1 MLYGAEK
8 PRLPFGDIMSI
19 FDAFK
24 PKWQHSNPAKRI
36 EAIADLDELNSQDI
50 VERVA
55 LSDDNVEVRMAAI
68 KKLAIIKTLQE
79 ISKND
84 SDSGVRRLAETK
96 AFEEIVKKLKAFNE
110 ASLDDE
116 VREYIN
122 AVKDTRYAEDVL
134 KATDNL
140 TLKHELVNL
149 CNKQSLLAQIATRDV
164 SEEIALAAADRVVS
178 ESLQADLIKN
188 SKHSSV
194 RKKIS
199 DKVRAKR
206 EAEDNGKKAA
216 ELLQSK
222 REALIK
228 QAHFLAAQKDAI
240 ATKPQFEDLMKEAQA
255 LGMGESADKL
265 NEIYASFNK
274 FYDEANAEKIAAENA
289 AAEKQAKIQHLTETL
304 AELESMLEANT
315 TEENAERVNAIIE
328 EWTANKSIMDA
339 ASTKRFNNAYFKTQE
354 AKKIEIPTPES
365 ENANEEEL
373 TIRKSLL
380 ERLQALSDTE
390 IDENT
395 GKHLHAIVREWEKMP
410 LLEGDDPVL
419 QSYNALRTKLNELIS
434 AFNEKTQQIVEENSK
449 KLRVLIER
457 IQNIDENQEFREIHK
472 ILRDTYQEWK
482 EIVGEQKFKYHDLWQ
497 EYKIATSRF
506 QEMQQWENWH
516 NEKDR
521 DTIIEEMDAL
531 TKETPSQDVLTKFRE
546 LCGKWRE
553 IGPISAAKF
562 QDYKDRFQA
571 LVDKVKENCAP
582 FIEEQNAERQKNLT
596 EKEGLCQKVE
606 DLVANAEIFWK
617 DKFKAVQEIQEN
629 WKNIGMVPK
638 EAFATLNKRFKDA
651 VNAFYAQ
658 HKENVK
664 HEDESREANYE
675 KKVALCIEAEA
686 IKDSTDWNAT
696 STKLKQLQ
704 EAWKS
709 TGPVPKSKSDEIW
722 TRFRTACD
730 SFFEKKRNHFEEM
743 DAAKQKNLEQKQAI
757 CEKLEAF
764 DLDNITPEII
774 DAYKAIDEEWKNVG
788 MVPKEAVEG
797 INDRYNAIV
806 NKIVA
811 KMAESDPELQAKIA
825 EIKKK
830 KQDSIEKVRQFAES
844 AGSNQLAD
852 AVREIQKEWGTLGSC
867 GNDDA
872 ELQKAFRDACDD
884 FFTRRRDQLDI
895 QEQARQN
902 NLQKK
907 ILLCEQAEDLL
918 TDLNDQTVVA
928 SMNKVKHFRRLWK
941 EVGAVPREHSEKIWK
956 RFNTACDQ
964 VFAFGRKDEPKNVEA
979 APAPAAAPAAAT
991 EA

>member
-1 MLYGAEK
+1 MLYGAVK
-8 PRLPFGDIMSI
+8 APPTFGEIMSF

-24 PKWQHSNPAKRI
+24 PKWQNSNPAKRI
-36 EAIADLDELNSQDI
+36 EAISELDELSSQDI

-68 KKLAIIKTLQE
+68 KKLAIIKTLLD
-79 ISKND
+79 ISTKD
-84 SDSGVRRLAETK
+84 SDSGVRRLAETR
-96 AFEEIVKKLKAFNE
+96 AFEEIVKKLKNFSDSN
-110 ASLDDE
+110 LTDE
-116 VREYIN
+116 IRGYIDTI
-122 AVKDTRYAEDVL
+122 KDTRYTEDVL
-134 KATDNL
+134 KATNNI
-140 TLKHELVNL
+140 TLKKELVKQ
-149 CNKQSLLAQIATRDV
+149 CSKQSLLAQIATRDT
-164 SEEIALAAADRVVS
+164 SEEIALDAADRVTS
-178 ESLQADLIKN
+178 ESLQTDLIKN
-188 SKHSSV
+188 SKHSAV

-199 DKVRAKR
+199 DKVRIKK

-240 ATKPQFEDLMKEAQA
+240 ATKPQFDDLMNEAQA
-255 LGMGESADKL
+255 LGMGDSTAEL
-265 NEIYASFNK
+265 NEIYSSFNK
-274 FYDEANAEKIAAENA
+274 FYDEATAEKKAAENA
-289 AAEKQAKIQHLTETL
+289 EAEKQAKIQHLTETL
-304 AELESMLEANT
+304 AELESMLEAGT
-315 TEENAERVNAIIE
+315 TEENAERVNAIVE

-339 ASTKRFNNAYFKTQE
+339 ASTKRFNNAYFKTEE
-354 AKKIEIPTPES
+354 AKKIVIPTAET
-365 ENANEEEL
+365 ENASEEEIA
-373 TIRKSLL
+373 IRKSLL
-380 ERLQALSDTE
+380 ERLKALSETE

-395 GKHLHAIVREWEKMP
+395 GKHLHAIVREWEKLP
-410 LLEGDDPVL
+410 LLEGDDPIL
-419 QSYNALRTKLNELIS
+419 QSYNALRTKLNELIN
-434 AFNEKTQQIVEENSK
+434 AFNEKSQKVIEENSK
-449 KLRVLIER
+449 KLRGLIER

-482 EIVGEQKFKYHDLWQ
+482 EIVGENKFKYHDLWQ

-531 TKETPSQDVLTKFRE
+531 SKEAPSQAVLTKLRE

-571 LVDKVKENCAP
+571 LVDKIKENCAP
-582 FIEEQNAERQKNLT
+582 FIEEQNAERLKNLA
-596 EKEGLCQKVE
+596 EKEGLCKKVE
-606 DLVANAEIFWK
+606 DLVASTEIFWK
-617 DKFKAVQEIQEN
+617 DKFKTMQEIQEN

-638 EAFATLNKRFKDA
+638 ENFADLNKRFKEA

-664 HEDESREANYE
+664 REDDSREANYE

-704 EAWKS
+704 DAWKS

-730 SFFEKKRNHFEEM
+730 SFFEKKRSHFEEM
-743 DAAKQKNLEQKQAI
+743 DAAKQKNLEQKQAL

-764 DLDNITPEII
+764 DIENITPEII
-774 DAYKAIDEEWKNVG
+774 EAYKAAETEWKAIG
-788 MVPKEAVEG
+788 MVPKDAVES

-811 KMAESDPELQAKIA
+811 KMAENDPELQAKIA
-825 EIKKK
+825 DIKKK
-830 KQDSIEKVRQFAES
+830 KLDTIEKVRQFAES

-852 AVREIQKEWGTLGSC
+852 AVRDLQKEWGTLGSC

-918 TDLNDQTVVA
+918 TDLNEQTVVA

-964 VFAFGRKDEPKNVEA
+964 VFAFGRKDEKKEEA
-979 APAPAAAPAAAT
+979 APVAAT

>member
-1 MLYGAEK
+1 
-8 PRLPFGDIMSI
+8 MSF

-24 PKWQHSNPAKRI
+24 PKWQNSNPAKRI
-36 EAIADLDELNSQDI
+36 EAIAELDELSSQDI

-68 KKLAIIKTLQE
+68 KKLAIIKTLQD
-79 ISKND
+79 ISTKD
-84 SDSGVRRLAETK
+84 SDAGVRRLAETR
-96 AFEEIVKKLKAFNE
+96 AFEEIVKKLKNFSESNL
-110 ASLDDE
+110 SDE
-116 VREYIN
+116 IRGYI
-122 AVKDTRYAEDVL
+122 ATIKDTRYTEDVL
-134 KATDNL
+134 KATNNI
-140 TLKHELVNL
+140 TLKKELVKQ
-149 CNKQSLLAQIATRDV
+149 CSKQSLLAQIATRDT
-164 SEEIALAAADRVVS
+164 SEEIALDAAERVTS

-188 SKHSSV
+188 SKHSTV

-199 DKVRAKR
+199 DKVRVKK

-240 ATKPQFEDLMKEAQA
+240 ATKPQFDDLMKEASA
-255 LGMGESADKL
+255 LGMGDSAAEL
-265 NEIYASFNK
+265 EGIYSSFNK
-274 FYDEANAEKIAAENA
+274 FYDEANAEKRAAENA
-289 AAEKQAKIQHLTETL
+289 EAEKQAKIQHLTETL
-304 AELESMLEANT
+304 AELESMLEAGS
-315 TEENAERVNAIIE
+315 TEANAERVNAIIE
-328 EWTANKSIMDA
+328 EWNANKSIMDS
-339 ASTKRFNNAYFKTQE
+339 ASTKRFNNAYFKTEE
-354 AKKIEIPTPES
+354 AKKIVIPTAET
-365 ENANEEEL
+365 ENASEEEIA
-373 TIRKSLL
+373 IRKSLL
-380 ERLQALSDTE
+380 ERLQALSETE

-395 GKHLHAIVREWEKMP
+395 GKHLHAIVREWEKLS
-410 LLEGDDPVL
+410 LLEGDDPIL
-419 QSYNALRTKLNELIS
+419 QAYNALRTKLNELITS
-434 AFNEKTQQIVEENSK
+434 YNEKAQQVIEENSK
-449 KLRVLIER
+449 KLRGLIER

-472 ILRDTYQEWK
+472 TLRDTYQEWK

-521 DTIIEEMDAL
+521 DSIIEEMDAL
-531 TKETPSQDVLTKFRE
+531 SKEAPSQAVLSKLRE

-562 QDYKDRFQA
+562 QDYRDRFQA
-571 LVDKVKENCAP
+571 LVDKIKENCAP
-582 FIEEQNAERQKNLT
+582 FIEEQNAERLKNLA
-596 EKEGLCQKVE
+596 EKEGLCKKVE
-606 DLVANAEIFWK
+606 DLVASTEIFWK

-638 EAFATLNKRFKDA
+638 ENFADLNKRFKEA

-664 HEDESREANYE
+664 REDDSREANYE

-704 EAWKS
+704 DAWKS

-730 SFFEKKRNHFEEM
+730 SFFEKKRSHFEEM
-743 DAAKQKNLEQKQAI
+743 DAAKQKNLEQKQAL
-757 CEKLEAF
+757 CEKLEA
-764 DLDNITPEII
+764 LDIENITPEII
-774 DAYKAIDEEWKNVG
+774 EAYKAIETEWKTIG
-788 MVPKEAVEG
+788 MVPKDAVES
-797 INDRYNAIV
+797 INDRYSAIV

-825 EIKKK
+825 DIKKK
-830 KQDSIEKVRQFAES
+830 KQDTIEKVRQFAES

-852 AVREIQKEWGTLGSC
+852 AVRDLQKEWVTLGSC
-867 GNDDA
+867 GDDDA
-872 ELQKAFRDACDD
+872 ELQNAFRDACDD

-918 TDLNDQTVVA
+918 TDLNEQTVVA

-964 VFAFGRKDEPKNVEA
+964 VFAFGRKDEKKEE
-979 APAPAAAPAAAT
+979 APAAAAVS

>member
-1 MLYGAEK
+1 
-8 PRLPFGDIMSI
+8 MSF

-24 PKWQHSNPAKRI
+24 PKWQNSNPAKRI
-36 EAIADLDELNSQDI
+36 EAVAELDELSSQDI

-68 KKLAIIKTLQE
+68 KKLAIIKTLQD
-79 ISKND
+79 ISTKD
-84 SDSGVRRLAETK
+84 SDAGVRRLAETR
-96 AFEEIVKKLKAFNE
+96 AFEEIVKKLKNFSESN
-110 ASLDDE
+110 LNDE
-116 VREYIN
+116 IRGFI
-122 AVKDTRYAEDVL
+122 ATIKDTRYTEDVL
-134 KATDNL
+134 KATNNI
-140 TLKHELVNL
+140 TLKKELVKQ
-149 CNKQSLLAQIATRDV
+149 CSKQSLLAQIATRDT
-164 SEEIALAAADRVVS
+164 SEEIALDAADRVTS
-178 ESLQADLIKN
+178 ESLQTDLIKN

-199 DKVRAKR
+199 DKVRIKK

-228 QAHFLAAQKDAI
+228 QAHYLAAQKDAI
-240 ATKPQFEDLMKEAQA
+240 ATKPQFDDLMKEASA
-255 LGMGESADKL
+255 LGMGDCAAELD
-265 NEIYASFNK
+265 EIYSSFNK
-274 FYDEANAEKIAAENA
+274 FYDEANAEKKAAENA
-289 AAEKQAKIQHLTETL
+289 EAEKQAKIQHLTETL
-304 AELESMLEANT
+304 AELESMLEAGS

-328 EWTANKSIMDA
+328 EWTANKSIMDS
-339 ASTKRFNNAYFKTQE
+339 ASTKRFNNAYFKTEE
-354 AKKIEIPTPES
+354 AKKIVIPTAET
-365 ENANEEEL
+365 ENASEEEIA
-373 TIRKSLL
+373 IRKSLL
-380 ERLQALSDTE
+380 ERLQALSETE

-395 GKHLHAIVREWEKMP
+395 GKHLHAIVREWEKLP
-410 LLEGDDPVL
+410 LLEGDDPIL

-434 AFNEKTQQIVEENSK
+434 AFNEKSQKVIEENSK
-449 KLRVLIER
+449 KLRGLIER

-482 EIVGEQKFKYHDLWQ
+482 EIVGENKFKYHDLWQ

-531 TKETPSQDVLTKFRE
+531 SKEAPSQAVLSKLRE

-562 QDYKDRFQA
+562 QDYRDRFQA
-571 LVDKVKENCAP
+571 LVDKIKENCAP
-582 FIEEQNAERQKNLT
+582 FIEEQNAERLKNLA
-596 EKEGLCQKVE
+596 EKEGLCKKVE
-606 DLVANAEIFWK
+606 DLVASTEIFWK

-638 EAFATLNKRFKDA
+638 ENFADLNKRFKDA

-664 HEDESREANYE
+664 REDDSREANYE

-704 EAWKS
+704 DAWKS

-730 SFFEKKRNHFEEM
+730 SFFEKKRSHFEEM
-743 DAAKQKNLEQKQAI
+743 DAAKQKNLEQKQAL

-764 DLDNITPEII
+764 DIENITPEII
-774 DAYKAIDEEWKNVG
+774 EAYKAIEAEWKTIG
-788 MVPKEAVEG
+788 MVPKDAVEN

-825 EIKKK
+825 DIKKK
-830 KQDSIEKVRQFAES
+830 KQDTIEKVRQFAES

-852 AVREIQKEWGTLGSC
+852 AVRDLQKEWVTLGSC
-867 GNDDA
+867 GDDDA
-872 ELQKAFRDACDD
+872 ELQNAFRDACDD

-964 VFAFGRKDEPKNVEA
+964 VFAFGRKDEKKEEV
-979 APAPAAAPAAAT
+979 PAAAAVS

>member
-1 MLYGAEK
+1 
-8 PRLPFGDIMSI
+8 MSF

-24 PKWQHSNPAKRI
+24 PKWQNSNPAKRI
-36 EAIADLDELNSQDI
+36 EAVAELDELSSQDI

-68 KKLAIIKTLQE
+68 KKLAIIKTLQD
-79 ISKND
+79 ISTKD
-84 SDSGVRRLAETK
+84 SDAGVRRLAETR
-96 AFEEIVKKLKAFNE
+96 AFEEIVKKLKNFSESNL
-110 ASLDDE
+110 SDE
-116 VREYIN
+116 IRGFI
-122 AVKDTRYAEDVL
+122 ATIKDTRYTEDVL
-134 KATDNL
+134 KATNNI
-140 TLKHELVNL
+140 TLKKELVKQ
-149 CNKQSLLAQIATRDV
+149 CSKQSLLAQIATRDT
-164 SEEIALAAADRVVS
+164 SEEIALDAADRVTS

-188 SKHSSV
+188 SKHSTV

-199 DKVRAKR
+199 DKVRVKK

-228 QAHFLAAQKDAI
+228 QAHYLAAQKDAI
-240 ATKPQFEDLMKEAQA
+240 ATKPQFDDLMKEASA
-255 LGMGESADKL
+255 LGMGDCAAELD
-265 NEIYASFNK
+265 EIYSSFNK
-274 FYDEANAEKIAAENA
+274 FYDEANAEKKAAENA
-289 AAEKQAKIQHLTETL
+289 EAEKQAKIQHLTETL
-304 AELESMLEANT
+304 AELESMLEAGT

-328 EWTANKSIMDA
+328 EWNANKSIMDA
-339 ASTKRFNNAYFKTQE
+339 ASTKRFNNAYFKTEE
-354 AKKIEIPTPES
+354 AKKIVIPSAET
-365 ENANEEEL
+365 ENASEEEIA
-373 TIRKSLL
+373 IRKSLL
-380 ERLQALSDTE
+380 ERLQALSETE

-395 GKHLHAIVREWEKMP
+395 GKHLHAIVREWEKLP
-410 LLEGDDPVL
+410 LLEGDDPIL

-434 AFNEKTQQIVEENSK
+434 AFNEKSQKVIEENSK
-449 KLRVLIER
+449 KLRGLIER

-482 EIVGEQKFKYHDLWQ
+482 EIVGENKFKYHDLWQ

-531 TKETPSQDVLTKFRE
+531 SKEAPSQAVLSKLRE

-562 QDYKDRFQA
+562 QDYRDRFQA
-571 LVDKVKENCAP
+571 LVDKIKENCAP
-582 FIEEQNAERQKNLT
+582 FIEEQNAERLKNLA
-596 EKEGLCQKVE
+596 EKEGLCKKVE
-606 DLVANAEIFWK
+606 DLVASTEIFWK

-638 EAFATLNKRFKDA
+638 ENFADLNKRFKDA

-664 HEDESREANYE
+664 REDDSREANYE

-704 EAWKS
+704 DAWKS

-730 SFFEKKRNHFEEM
+730 SFFEKKRSHFEEM
-743 DAAKQKNLEQKQAI
+743 DAAKQKNLEQKQAL

-764 DLDNITPEII
+764 DIENITPEII
-774 DAYKAIDEEWKNVG
+774 EAYKAIEAEWKTIG
-788 MVPKEAVEG
+788 MVPKDAVEN

-825 EIKKK
+825 DIKKK
-830 KQDSIEKVRQFAES
+830 KQDTIEKVRQFAES

-852 AVREIQKEWGTLGSC
+852 AVRDLQKEWVTLGSC
-867 GNDDA
+867 GDDDA
-872 ELQKAFRDACDD
+872 ELQNAFRDACDD

-964 VFAFGRKDEPKNVEA
+964 VFAFGRKDEKKEEV
-979 APAPAAAPAAAT
+979 PAAAAVS

>member
-1 MLYGAEK
+1 
-8 PRLPFGDIMSI
+8 MSF

-24 PKWQHSNPAKRI
+24 PKWQNSNPAKRI
-36 EAIADLDELNSQDI
+36 EAVAELDELSSQDI

-68 KKLAIIKTLQE
+68 KKLAIIKTLQD
-79 ISKND
+79 ISTKD
-84 SDSGVRRLAETK
+84 SDAGVRRLAETR
-96 AFEEIVKKLKAFNE
+96 AFEEIVKKLKNFSESNL
-110 ASLDDE
+110 SDE
-116 VREYIN
+116 IRGFI
-122 AVKDTRYAEDVL
+122 ATIKDTRYTEDVL
-134 KATDNL
+134 KATNNI
-140 TLKHELVNL
+140 TLKKELVKQ
-149 CNKQSLLAQIATRDV
+149 CSKQSLLAQIATRDT
-164 SEEIALAAADRVVS
+164 SEEIALDAADRVTS
-178 ESLQADLIKN
+178 ESLQTDLIKN

-199 DKVRAKR
+199 DKVRIKK

-228 QAHFLAAQKDAI
+228 QAHYLAAQKDAI
-240 ATKPQFEDLMKEAQA
+240 ATKPQFDDLMKEASA
-255 LGMGESADKL
+255 LGMGDCAAELD
-265 NEIYASFNK
+265 EIYSSFNK
-274 FYDEANAEKIAAENA
+274 FYDEANAEKKAAENA
-289 AAEKQAKIQHLTETL
+289 EAEKQAKIQHLTETL
-304 AELESMLEANT
+304 AELESMLEAGT
-315 TEENAERVNAIIE
+315 TEENAERVNAIVE
-328 EWTANKSIMDA
+328 EWNANKSIMDS
-339 ASTKRFNNAYFKTQE
+339 ASTKRFNNAYFKTEE
-354 AKKIEIPTPES
+354 AKKIVIPSAET
-365 ENANEEEL
+365 ENASEEEIA
-373 TIRKSLL
+373 IRKNLL
-380 ERLQALSDTE
+380 ERLQALSETE

-395 GKHLHAIVREWEKMP
+395 GKHLHAIVREWEKLP
-410 LLEGDDPVL
+410 LLEGDDPIL

-434 AFNEKTQQIVEENSK
+434 AFNEKSQKVIEENSK
-449 KLRVLIER
+449 KLRGLIER

-482 EIVGEQKFKYHDLWQ
+482 EIVGENKFKYHDLWQ

-531 TKETPSQDVLTKFRE
+531 SKEAPSQAVLSKLRE

-562 QDYKDRFQA
+562 QDYRDRFQA
-571 LVDKVKENCAP
+571 FVDKIKENCAP
-582 FIEEQNAERQKNLT
+582 FIEEQNAERLKNLA
-596 EKEGLCQKVE
+596 EKEGLCKKVE
-606 DLVANAEIFWK
+606 DLVASTEIFWK

-638 EAFATLNKRFKDA
+638 ENFADLNKRFKDA

-664 HEDESREANYE
+664 REDDSREANYE

-704 EAWKS
+704 DAWKS

-730 SFFEKKRNHFEEM
+730 SFFEKKRSHFEEM
-743 DAAKQKNLEQKQAI
+743 DAAKQKNLEQKQAL
-757 CEKLEAF
+757 CEKLEA
-764 DLDNITPEII
+764 LDIENITPEII
-774 DAYKAIDEEWKNVG
+774 EAYKAIEAEWKTIG
-788 MVPKEAVEG
+788 MVPKDAVEN

-825 EIKKK
+825 DIKKK
-830 KQDSIEKVRQFAES
+830 KQDTIEKVRQFAES

-852 AVREIQKEWGTLGSC
+852 AVRDLQKEWVTLGSC
-867 GNDDA
+867 GDDDA
-872 ELQKAFRDACDD
+872 ELQNAFRDACDD

-964 VFAFGRKDEPKNVEA
+964 VFAFGRKDEKKEEV
-979 APAPAAAPAAAT
+979 PAAAAVS

>member
-1 MLYGAEK
+1 MLYGAVK
-8 PRLPFGDIMSI
+8 PRLPIGDIMSI

-24 PKWQHSNPAKRI
+24 PKWLNSNPAKRI
-36 EAIADLDELNSQDI
+36 DAINELDELSSQDI

-68 KKLAIIKTLQE
+68 KKLAIIKTLQD
-79 ISKND
+79 ISKKD
-84 SDSGVRRLAETK
+84 SDSGVRRLAETR
-96 AFEEIVKKLKAFNE
+96 AFEEIVKKLKDFNDSNLNE
-110 ASLDDE
+110 E
-116 VREYIN
+116 VRGYIN
-122 AVKDTRYAEDVL
+122 TIKDTRYVEDVL
-134 KATDNL
+134 KATNNVSV
-140 TLKHELVNL
+140 KRELVRQ
-149 CNKQSLLAQIATRDV
+149 CNKQSLLAQIATRDTN
-164 SEEIALAAADRVVS
+164 EEIALDAAERVTS
-178 ESLQADLIKN
+178 ESLQADLIKS
-188 SKHSSV
+188 SKHVSV

-199 DKVRAKR
+199 DKVRAKK

-240 ATKPQFEDLMKEAQA
+240 ATKPQFDELMTEANA
-255 LGMGESADKL
+255 LGMGEFSATL

-274 FYDEANAEKIAAENA
+274 FYDEANAAKVAAENA
-289 AAEKQAKIQHLTETL
+289 EAEKQAKIAHLTETL
-304 AELESMLEANT
+304 AELEGMLEAGT
-315 TEENAERVNAIIE
+315 TEENAERVNAITE
-328 EWTANKSIMDA
+328 EWSANKSIMDA
-339 ASTKRFNNAYFKTQE
+339 ASIKRFNNAYFKTQE
-354 AKKIEIPTPES
+354 AKKIVIPTAET
-365 ENANEEEL
+365 ENASEEEIA
-373 TIRKSLL
+373 IRKSLL

-395 GKHLHAIVREWEKMP
+395 GKHLHAIVREWEKLS
-410 LLEGDDPVL
+410 LLEGDDPIL
-419 QSYNALRTKLNELIS
+419 QAYNALRTKLNELITS
-434 AFNEKTQQIVEENSK
+434 FNEKAQKVIEENSK
-449 KLRVLIER
+449 KLRTLIER

-482 EIVGEQKFKYHDLWQ
+482 EIVGENKFKYHDLWQ

-531 TKETPSQDVLTKFRE
+531 SRETPSQAVLTKFRE

-571 LVDKVKENCAP
+571 LVDKIKENCAP
-582 FIEEQNAERQKNLT
+582 FIEEQNAERLKNLAD
-596 EKEGLCQKVE
+596 KESLCQKVE
-606 DLVANAEIFWK
+606 ELVANAEIFWK

-638 EAFATLNKRFKDA
+638 DNYAALNKRFKDA

-686 IKDSTDWNAT
+686 LKDSTDWNAT

-704 EAWKS
+704 DAWKA

-730 SFFEKKRNHFEEM
+730 SFFEKKRSHFEEM

-757 CEKLEAF
+757 CEKLEAL
-764 DLDNITPEII
+764 DLNNITPEII
-774 DAYKAIDEEWKNVG
+774 ETYKSIDVEWKAIG
-788 MVPKEAVEG
+788 MVPKDAVES

-811 KMAESDPELQAKIA
+811 KMAETDPELQAKIA

-830 KQDSIEKVRQFAES
+830 KQESIEKVRQFAES

-852 AVREIQKEWGTLGSC
+852 AVRDIQKEWGTLGSC

-872 ELQKAFRDACDD
+872 ELQKAFREVCDD

-964 VFAFGRKDEPKNVEA
+964 VFAFGRKDEKKEE
-979 APAPAAAPAAAT
+979 APAAAT

>member
-1 MLYGAEK
+1 
-8 PRLPFGDIMSI
+8 MSF

-24 PKWQHSNPAKRI
+24 PKWQNSNPAKRI
-36 EAIADLDELNSQDI
+36 EAIAELDELSSQDI

-68 KKLAIIKTLQE
+68 KKLAIIKTLQD
-79 ISKND
+79 ISTKD
-84 SDSGVRRLAETK
+84 SDAGVRRLAETR
-96 AFEEIVKKLKAFNE
+96 AFEEIVKKLKNFSESNL
-110 ASLDDE
+110 SDE
-116 VREYIN
+116 IRGYI
-122 AVKDTRYAEDVL
+122 ATIKDTRYTEDVL
-134 KATDNL
+134 KATNNI
-140 TLKHELVNL
+140 TLKKELVKQ
-149 CNKQSLLAQIATRDV
+149 CSKQSLLAQIATRDT
-164 SEEIALAAADRVVS
+164 SEEIALDAAERVTS

-188 SKHSSV
+188 SKHSTV

-199 DKVRAKR
+199 DKVRVKK

-240 ATKPQFEDLMKEAQA
+240 ATKPQFDDLMKEAQA
-255 LGMGESADKL
+255 LGMGDSAAELDG
-265 NEIYASFNK
+265 IYSSFNK
-274 FYDEANAEKIAAENA
+274 FYDEANAEKRAAENA
-289 AAEKQAKIQHLTETL
+289 EAEKQAKIQHLTETL
-304 AELESMLEANT
+304 AELESMLEAGS
-315 TEENAERVNAIIE
+315 TEANAERVNAIIE
-328 EWTANKSIMDA
+328 EWNANKSIMDA
-339 ASTKRFNNAYFKTQE
+339 ASTKRFNNAYFKTEE
-354 AKKIEIPTPES
+354 AKKIVIPTAET
-365 ENANEEEL
+365 ENASEEEIA
-373 TIRKSLL
+373 IRKSLL
-380 ERLQALSDTE
+380 ERLQALSETE

-395 GKHLHAIVREWEKMP
+395 GKHLHAIVREWEKLS
-410 LLEGDDPVL
+410 LLEGDDPIL
-419 QSYNALRTKLNELIS
+419 QAYNALRTKLNELITS
-434 AFNEKTQQIVEENSK
+434 YNEKAQQVIEENSK
-449 KLRVLIER
+449 KLRGLIER

-472 ILRDTYQEWK
+472 TLRDTYQEWK

-521 DTIIEEMDAL
+521 DSIIEEMDAL
-531 TKETPSQDVLTKFRE
+531 SKEAPSQAVLSKLRE

-562 QDYKDRFQA
+562 QDYRDRFQA
-571 LVDKVKENCAP
+571 LVDKIKENCAP
-582 FIEEQNAERQKNLT
+582 FIEEQNAERLKNLA
-596 EKEGLCQKVE
+596 EKEGLCKKVE
-606 DLVANAEIFWK
+606 DLVASTEIFWK

-638 EAFATLNKRFKDA
+638 ENFADLNKRFKEA

-664 HEDESREANYE
+664 REDDSREANYE

-704 EAWKS
+704 DAWKS

-730 SFFEKKRNHFEEM
+730 SFFEKKRSHFEEM
-743 DAAKQKNLEQKQAI
+743 DAAKQKNLEQKQAL
-757 CEKLEAF
+757 CEKLEA
-764 DLDNITPEII
+764 LDIENITPEII
-774 DAYKAIDEEWKNVG
+774 EAYKAIETEWKTIG
-788 MVPKEAVEG
+788 MVPKDAVES
-797 INDRYNAIV
+797 INDRYSAIV

-825 EIKKK
+825 DIKKK
-830 KQDSIEKVRQFAES
+830 KQDTIEKVRQFAES

-852 AVREIQKEWGTLGSC
+852 AVRDLQKEWVTLGSC
-867 GNDDA
+867 GDDDA
-872 ELQKAFRDACDD
+872 ELQNAFRDACDD

-918 TDLNDQTVVA
+918 TDLNEQTVVA

-964 VFAFGRKDEPKNVEA
+964 VFAFGRKDEKKEE
-979 APAPAAAPAAAT
+979 APAAAAVS

>member
-1 MLYGAEK
+1 
-8 PRLPFGDIMSI
+8 MSF

-24 PKWQHSNPAKRI
+24 PKWQNSNPVKRI
-36 EAIADLDELNSQDI
+36 EAINELEDNNQDI

-55 LSDDNVEVRMAAI
+55 LSDDNVEVRIAAV
-68 KKLAIIKTLQE
+68 KKLANIKTLQD
-79 ISKND
+79 ISTKD
-84 SDSGVRRLAETK
+84 SDAGVRRQAEAR
-96 AFEEIVKKLKAFNE
+96 AFEEIVNKLKNFTDS
-110 ASLDDE
+110 SLNDE
-116 VREYIN
+116 VRGYIE
-122 AVKDTRYAEDVL
+122 AIKDTRYVEDVFKNTNNVSL
-134 KATDNL
+134 KKAM
-140 TLKHELVNL
+140 VQQ
-149 CNKQSLLAQIATRDV
+149 CSKQSLLAQIAARDF
-164 SEEIALAAADRVVS
+164 SEEVALDAAERVTS
-178 ESLQADLIKN
+178 ETLQADLVKT
-188 SKHSSV
+188 SKHVAV
-194 RKKIS
+194 RKRIS
-199 DKVRAKR
+199 DKIRAKK

-228 QAHFLAAQKDAI
+228 QAHFLAAQKDAFI
-240 ATKPQFEDLMKEAQA
+240 TKPMFDALMNEAQA
-255 LGMGESADKL
+255 LGMGESAAEL
-265 NEIYASFNK
+265 ESIYSSFIK
-274 FYDEANAEKIAAENA
+274 FFDEANAAKVAAENA
-289 AAEKQAKIQHLTETL
+289 EAEKQAKIQHLTETL
-304 AELESMLEANT
+304 AELEGLLEAGT
-315 TEENAERVNAIIE
+315 TEENAERVSAIVE

-339 ASTKRFNNAYFKTQE
+339 ASIKRFNNAYFKTQE
-354 AKKIEIPTPES
+354 AKKIEIPTAES
-365 ENANEEEL
+365 ENASEEE
-373 TIRKSLL
+373 IAARKSLL
-380 ERLQALSDTE
+380 ERLQALSETE

-395 GKHLHAIVREWEKMP
+395 GKHLHAIVREWEKLA
-410 LLEGDDPVL
+410 LLEGDDPIL
-419 QSYNALRTKLNELIS
+419 QAYNALRTKLSELIS
-434 AFNEKTQQIVEENSK
+434 SFNDKAQKIIEENSK
-449 KLRVLIER
+449 KLRTLIER

-521 DTIIEEMDAL
+521 DTIIDEMTAL
-531 TKETPSQDVLTKFRE
+531 SKETPSQEVLAKFRE

-562 QDYKDRFQA
+562 QDYRDRFQV

-582 FIEEQNAERQKNLT
+582 FIEELNAERLKNLT
-596 EKEGLCQKVE
+596 DKEALCQKVE
-606 DLVANAEIFWK
+606 ELVANAEIFWK

-638 EAFATLNKRFKDA
+638 ENFAALNKRFKDA

-704 EAWKS
+704 DAWKA

-730 SFFEKKRNHFEEM
+730 SFFEKKRSHFEEM
-743 DAAKQKNLEQKQAI
+743 DAAKQKNLEQKQAL
-757 CEKLEAF
+757 CEKLEAL
-764 DLDNITPEII
+764 DLSNITPEVIE
-774 DAYKAIDEEWKNVG
+774 AYKAIDAEWKTIG
-788 MVPKEAVEG
+788 MVPKDAVES
-797 INDRYNAIV
+797 INDRFSAIV

-811 KMAESDPELQAKIA
+811 KMAETDPELQEKIA
-825 EIKKK
+825 DIKKK
-830 KQDSIEKVRQFAES
+830 KLDSIEKVRQFAES

-918 TDLNDQTVVA
+918 TDLNEQTVVA

-964 VFAFGRKDEPKNVEA
+964 VFAYGRKDEKKDE
-979 APAPAAAPAAAT
+979 APAATT

>member
-1 MLYGAEK
+1 
-8 PRLPFGDIMSI
+8 MSF

-24 PKWQHSNPAKRI
+24 PKWQNSNPAKRI
-36 EAIADLDELNSQDI
+36 EAIAELDELSSQDI

-68 KKLAIIKTLQE
+68 KKLAIIKTLQD
-79 ISKND
+79 ISTKD
-84 SDSGVRRLAETK
+84 SDAGVRRLAETR
-96 AFEEIVKKLKAFNE
+96 AFEEIVKKLKNFSESNL
-110 ASLDDE
+110 SDE
-116 VREYIN
+116 IRGYI
-122 AVKDTRYAEDVL
+122 ATIKDTRYTEDVL
-134 KATDNL
+134 KATNNI
-140 TLKHELVNL
+140 TLKKELVKQ
-149 CNKQSLLAQIATRDV
+149 CSKQSLLAQIATRDT
-164 SEEIALAAADRVVS
+164 SEEIALDAAERVTS

-188 SKHSSV
+188 SKHSTV

-199 DKVRAKR
+199 DKVRVKK

-240 ATKPQFEDLMKEAQA
+240 ATKPQFDDLMKEASA
-255 LGMGESADKL
+255 LGMGDSAAEL
-265 NEIYASFNK
+265 EGIYSSFNK
-274 FYDEANAEKIAAENA
+274 FYDEANAEKRAAENA
-289 AAEKQAKIQHLTETL
+289 EAEKQAKIQHLTETL
-304 AELESMLEANT
+304 AELESMLEAGS
-315 TEENAERVNAIIE
+315 TEANAERVNAIIE
-328 EWTANKSIMDA
+328 EWNANKSIMDS
-339 ASTKRFNNAYFKTQE
+339 ASIKRFNNAYFKTEE
-354 AKKIEIPTPES
+354 AKKIVIPTAET
-365 ENANEEEL
+365 ENASEEEIA
-373 TIRKSLL
+373 IRKSLL
-380 ERLQALSDTE
+380 ERLQALSETE

-395 GKHLHAIVREWEKMP
+395 GKHLHAIVREWEKLS
-410 LLEGDDPVL
+410 LLEGDDPIL
-419 QSYNALRTKLNELIS
+419 QAYNALRTKLNELITS
-434 AFNEKTQQIVEENSK
+434 YNEKAQQVIEENSK
-449 KLRVLIER
+449 KLRGLIER

-472 ILRDTYQEWK
+472 TLRDTYQEWK

-521 DTIIEEMDAL
+521 DSIIEEMDAL
-531 TKETPSQDVLTKFRE
+531 SKEAPSQAVLSKLRE

-562 QDYKDRFQA
+562 QDYRDRFQA
-571 LVDKVKENCAP
+571 LVDKIKENCAP
-582 FIEEQNAERQKNLT
+582 FIEEQNAERLKNLA
-596 EKEGLCQKVE
+596 EKEGLCKKVE
-606 DLVANAEIFWK
+606 DLVASTEIFWK

-638 EAFATLNKRFKDA
+638 ENFADLNKRFKEA

-664 HEDESREANYE
+664 REDDSREANYE

-704 EAWKS
+704 DAWKS

-730 SFFEKKRNHFEEM
+730 SFFEKKRSHFEEM
-743 DAAKQKNLEQKQAI
+743 DAAKQKNLEQKQAL
-757 CEKLEAF
+757 CEKLEA
-764 DLDNITPEII
+764 LDIENITPEII
-774 DAYKAIDEEWKNVG
+774 EAYKAIETEWKTIG
-788 MVPKEAVEG
+788 MVPKDAVES
-797 INDRYNAIV
+797 INDRYSAIV

-825 EIKKK
+825 DIKKK
-830 KQDSIEKVRQFAES
+830 KQDTIEKVRQFAES

-852 AVREIQKEWGTLGSC
+852 AVRDLQKEWVTLGSC
-867 GNDDA
+867 GDDDA
-872 ELQKAFRDACDD
+872 ELQNAFRDACDD

-918 TDLNDQTVVA
+918 TDLNEQTVVA

-964 VFAFGRKDEPKNVEA
+964 VFAFGRKDEKKEE
-979 APAPAAAPAAAT
+979 APAAAAVS

>member
-1 MLYGAEK
+1 
-8 PRLPFGDIMSI
+8 MSI

>member
-1 MLYGAEK
+1 
-8 PRLPFGDIMSI
+8 MSF

-24 PKWQHSNPAKRI
+24 PKWQNSNPAKRI
-36 EAIADLDELNSQDI
+36 EAINELDELSSQDI

-55 LSDDNVEVRMAAI
+55 LSDDNVEVRLAAI
-68 KKLAIIKTLQE
+68 KKLAIIKTLQD
-79 ISKND
+79 ISTKD
-84 SDSGVRRLAETK
+84 SDAGVRRLAETR
-96 AFEEIVKKLKAFNE
+96 AFEEIVKKLKNFSDSN
-110 ASLDDE
+110 LTDE
-116 VREYIN
+116 IRGYIDTI
-122 AVKDTRYAEDVL
+122 KDTRYTEDVL
-134 KATDNL
+134 KATNNI
-140 TLKHELVNL
+140 TLKKELVKQ
-149 CNKQSLLAQIATRDV
+149 CSKQSLLAQIATRDT
-164 SEEIALAAADRVVS
+164 SEEIALDAADRVTS
-178 ESLQADLIKN
+178 ESLQTDLIKN
-188 SKHSSV
+188 SKHSAV

-199 DKVRAKR
+199 DKVRVKK

-240 ATKPQFEDLMKEAQA
+240 ATKPQFDDLMKEASA
-255 LGMGESADKL
+255 LGMGDSATELD
-265 NEIYASFNK
+265 EIYSSFNK
-274 FYDEANAEKIAAENA
+274 FYDEATAEKKAAENA
-289 AAEKQAKIQHLTETL
+289 EAEKQAKIQRLTETL
-304 AELESMLEANT
+304 AELESMLEAGT
-315 TEENAERVNAIIE
+315 TEENAERVNAIVE
-328 EWTANKSIMDA
+328 DWTANKSIMDA
-339 ASTKRFNNAYFKTQE
+339 ASTKRFNNAYFKTEE
-354 AKKIEIPTPES
+354 AKKIVIPTAET
-365 ENANEEEL
+365 ENASEEEIA
-373 TIRKSLL
+373 IRKSLL
-380 ERLQALSDTE
+380 ERLKALSETE

-395 GKHLHAIVREWEKMP
+395 GKHLHAIVREWEKLP
-410 LLEGDDPVL
+410 LLEGDDPIL

-434 AFNEKTQQIVEENSK
+434 AFNEKSQKVIEENSK
-449 KLRVLIER
+449 KLRGLIER

-482 EIVGEQKFKYHDLWQ
+482 EIVGENKFKYHDLWQ

-531 TKETPSQDVLTKFRE
+531 SKEAPSQAVLTKFRE

-571 LVDKVKENCAP
+571 LVDKIKENCAP
-582 FIEEQNAERQKNLT
+582 FIEEQNAERLKNLA
-596 EKEGLCQKVE
+596 EKEGLCKKVE
-606 DLVANAEIFWK
+606 DLVASTEIFWK
-617 DKFKAVQEIQEN
+617 DKFKTMQEIQEN

-638 EAFATLNKRFKDA
+638 ENFADLNKRFKDA

-664 HEDESREANYE
+664 REDDSREANYE

-704 EAWKS
+704 DAWKS

-730 SFFEKKRNHFEEM
+730 SFFEKKRSHFEEM
-743 DAAKQKNLEQKQAI
+743 DAAKQKNLEQKQAL

-764 DLDNITPEII
+764 DIENITPETIE
-774 DAYKAIDEEWKNVG
+774 AYKAVETEWKAIG
-788 MVPKEAVEG
+788 MVPKDAIES

-811 KMAESDPELQAKIA
+811 KMAENDPELQAKIA
-825 EIKKK
+825 DIKKK
-830 KQDSIEKVRQFAES
+830 KQDTIEKVRQFAES

-852 AVREIQKEWGTLGSC
+852 AVRDLQKEWVTLGSC
-867 GNDDA
+867 GNDDS

-964 VFAFGRKDEPKNVEA
+964 VFAFGRKDEKKEEA
-979 APAPAAAPAAAT
+979 APIAAT

>member
-1 MLYGAEK
+1 
-8 PRLPFGDIMSI
+8 MSF

-24 PKWQHSNPAKRI
+24 PKWQNSNPAKRI
-36 EAIADLDELNSQDI
+36 EAIAELDELSSQDI

-68 KKLAIIKTLQE
+68 KKLAIIKTLQD
-79 ISKND
+79 ISTKD
-84 SDSGVRRLAETK
+84 SDAGVRRLAETR
-96 AFEEIVKKLKAFNE
+96 AFEEIVKKLKNFSESN
-110 ASLDDE
+110 LNDE
-116 VREYIN
+116 IRGFI
-122 AVKDTRYAEDVL
+122 ATIKDTRYTEDVL
-134 KATDNL
+134 KATNNI
-140 TLKHELVNL
+140 TLKKELVKQ
-149 CNKQSLLAQIATRDV
+149 CSKQSLLAQIATRDT
-164 SEEIALAAADRVVS
+164 SEEIALDAADRVTS
-178 ESLQADLIKN
+178 ESLQTDLIKN

-199 DKVRAKR
+199 DKVRIKK

-228 QAHFLAAQKDAI
+228 QAHYLAAQKDAI
-240 ATKPQFEDLMKEAQA
+240 ATKPQFDDLMKEASA
-255 LGMGESADKL
+255 LGMGDCAAELD
-265 NEIYASFNK
+265 EIYSSFNK
-274 FYDEANAEKIAAENA
+274 FYDEANAEKKAAENA
-289 AAEKQAKIQHLTETL
+289 EAEKQAKIQHLTETL
-304 AELESMLEANT
+304 AELESMLEAGS

-328 EWTANKSIMDA
+328 EWTANKSIMDS
-339 ASTKRFNNAYFKTQE
+339 ASTKRFNNAYFKTEE
-354 AKKIEIPTPES
+354 AKKIVIPTAET
-365 ENANEEEL
+365 ENASEEEIA
-373 TIRKSLL
+373 IRKSLL
-380 ERLQALSDTE
+380 ERLQALSETE

-395 GKHLHAIVREWEKMP
+395 GKHLHAIVREWEKLP
-410 LLEGDDPVL
+410 LLEGDDPIL

-434 AFNEKTQQIVEENSK
+434 AFNEKSQKVIEENSK
-449 KLRVLIER
+449 KLRGLIER

-482 EIVGEQKFKYHDLWQ
+482 EIVGENKFKYHDLWQ

-531 TKETPSQDVLTKFRE
+531 SKEAPSQAVLSKLRE

-562 QDYKDRFQA
+562 QDYRDRFQA
-571 LVDKVKENCAP
+571 LVDKIKENCAP
-582 FIEEQNAERQKNLT
+582 FIEEQNAERLKNLA
-596 EKEGLCQKVE
+596 EKEGLCKKVE
-606 DLVANAEIFWK
+606 DLVASTEIFWK

-638 EAFATLNKRFKDA
+638 ENFADLNKRFKDA

-664 HEDESREANYE
+664 REDDSREANYE

-704 EAWKS
+704 DAWKS

-730 SFFEKKRNHFEEM
+730 SFFEKKRSHFEEM
-743 DAAKQKNLEQKQAI
+743 DAAKQKNLEQKQAL

-764 DLDNITPEII
+764 DIENITPEII
-774 DAYKAIDEEWKNVG
+774 EAYKAIEAEWKTIG
-788 MVPKEAVEG
+788 MVPKDAVEN

-825 EIKKK
+825 DIKKK
-830 KQDSIEKVRQFAES
+830 KQDTIEKVRQFAES

-852 AVREIQKEWGTLGSC
+852 AVRDLQKEWVTLGSC
-867 GNDDA
+867 GDDDA
-872 ELQKAFRDACDD
+872 ELQNAFRDACDD

-918 TDLNDQTVVA
+918 TDLNEQTVVA

-964 VFAFGRKDEPKNVEA
+964 VFAFGRKDEKKEEV
-979 APAPAAAPAAAT
+979 PAAAAVS

>member
-1 MLYGAEK
+1 
-8 PRLPFGDIMSI
+8 MSF

-24 PKWQHSNPAKRI
+24 PKWQNSNPAKRI
-36 EAIADLDELNSQDI
+36 EAIAELDELSSQDI

-68 KKLAIIKTLQE
+68 KKLAIIKTLQD
-79 ISKND
+79 ISTKD
-84 SDSGVRRLAETK
+84 SDAGVRRLAETR
-96 AFEEIVKKLKAFNE
+96 AFEEIVKKLKNFSESNL
-110 ASLDDE
+110 SDE
-116 VREYIN
+116 IRGYI
-122 AVKDTRYAEDVL
+122 ATIKDTRYTEDVL
-134 KATDNL
+134 KATNNI
-140 TLKHELVNL
+140 TLKKELVKQ
-149 CNKQSLLAQIATRDV
+149 CSKQSLLAQIATRDT
-164 SEEIALAAADRVVS
+164 SEEIALDAAERVTS

-188 SKHSSV
+188 SKHSTV

-199 DKVRAKR
+199 DKVRVKK

-240 ATKPQFEDLMKEAQA
+240 ATKPQFDDLMKEASA
-255 LGMGESADKL
+255 LGMGDSAAEL
-265 NEIYASFNK
+265 EGIYSSFNK
-274 FYDEANAEKIAAENA
+274 FYDEANAEKRAAENA
-289 AAEKQAKIQHLTETL
+289 EAEKQAKIQHLTETL
-304 AELESMLEANT
+304 AELESMLEAGS
-315 TEENAERVNAIIE
+315 TEANAERVNAIIE
-328 EWTANKSIMDA
+328 EWNANKSIMDS
-339 ASTKRFNNAYFKTQE
+339 ASTKRFNNAYFKTEE
-354 AKKIEIPTPES
+354 AKKIVIPTAET
-365 ENANEEEL
+365 ENASEEEIA
-373 TIRKSLL
+373 IRKSLL
-380 ERLQALSDTE
+380 ERLQALSETE

-395 GKHLHAIVREWEKMP
+395 GKHLHAIVREWEKLS
-410 LLEGDDPVL
+410 LLEGDDPIL
-419 QSYNALRTKLNELIS
+419 QAYNALRTKLNELITS
-434 AFNEKTQQIVEENSK
+434 YNEKAQQVIEENSK
-449 KLRVLIER
+449 KLRGLIER

-472 ILRDTYQEWK
+472 TLRDTYQEWK

-521 DTIIEEMDAL
+521 DSIIEEMDAL
-531 TKETPSQDVLTKFRE
+531 SKEAPSQAVLSKLRE

-562 QDYKDRFQA
+562 QDYRDRFQA
-571 LVDKVKENCAP
+571 LVDKIKENCAP
-582 FIEEQNAERQKNLT
+582 FIEEQNAERLKNLA
-596 EKEGLCQKVE
+596 EKEGLCKKVE
-606 DLVANAEIFWK
+606 DLVASTEIFWK

-638 EAFATLNKRFKDA
+638 ENFADLNKRFKEA

-664 HEDESREANYE
+664 REDDSREANYE

-704 EAWKS
+704 DAWKS

-730 SFFEKKRNHFEEM
+730 SFFEKKRSHFEEM
-743 DAAKQKNLEQKQAI
+743 DAAKQKNLEQKQAL
-757 CEKLEAF
+757 CEKLEA
-764 DLDNITPEII
+764 LDIENITPETIE
-774 DAYKAIDEEWKNVG
+774 AYKAIETEWKTIG
-788 MVPKEAVEG
+788 MVPKDAVES
-797 INDRYNAIV
+797 INDRYSAIV

-825 EIKKK
+825 DIKKK
-830 KQDSIEKVRQFAES
+830 KQDTIEKVRQFAES

-852 AVREIQKEWGTLGSC
+852 AVRDLQKEWVTLGSC
-867 GNDDA
+867 GDDDA
-872 ELQKAFRDACDD
+872 ELQNAFRDACDD

-918 TDLNDQTVVA
+918 TDLNEQTVVA

-964 VFAFGRKDEPKNVEA
+964 VFAFGRKDEKKEE
-979 APAPAAAPAAAT
+979 APAAAAVS

>member
-1 MLYGAEK
+1 MLYGAVK
-8 PRLPFGDIMSI
+8 APPTFGEIMSF

-24 PKWQHSNPAKRI
+24 PKWQNSNPAKRI
-36 EAIADLDELNSQDI
+36 EAINELDELSSQDI

-68 KKLAIIKTLQE
+68 KKLAIIKTLQD
-79 ISKND
+79 ISTKD
-84 SDSGVRRLAETK
+84 SDAGVRRLAETR
-96 AFEEIVKKLKAFNE
+96 AFEEIVKKLKNFSDSN
-110 ASLDDE
+110 LTDE
-116 VREYIN
+116 IRGYIDTI
-122 AVKDTRYAEDVL
+122 KDTRYTEDVL
-134 KATDNL
+134 KATNNI
-140 TLKHELVNL
+140 TLKKELVKQ
-149 CNKQSLLAQIATRDV
+149 CSKQSLLAQIATRDT
-164 SEEIALAAADRVVS
+164 SEEIALDAADRVTS
-178 ESLQADLIKN
+178 ESLQTDLIKN
-188 SKHSSV
+188 SKHSAV

-199 DKVRAKR
+199 DKVRVKK

-240 ATKPQFEDLMKEAQA
+240 ATKPQFDDLMKEASA
-255 LGMGESADKL
+255 LGMGDSATELD
-265 NEIYASFNK
+265 EIYSSFNK
-274 FYDEANAEKIAAENA
+274 FYDEATAEKKAAENA
-289 AAEKQAKIQHLTETL
+289 EAEKQAKIQRLTETL
-304 AELESMLEANT
+304 AELESMLEAGT
-315 TEENAERVNAIIE
+315 TEENAERVNAIVE
-328 EWTANKSIMDA
+328 DWTANKSIMDA
-339 ASTKRFNNAYFKTQE
+339 ASTKRFNNAYFKTEE
-354 AKKIEIPTPES
+354 AKKIVIPTAET
-365 ENANEEEL
+365 ENASEEEIA
-373 TIRKSLL
+373 IRKSLL
-380 ERLQALSDTE
+380 ERLKALSETE

-395 GKHLHAIVREWEKMP
+395 GKHLHAIVREWEKLP
-410 LLEGDDPVL
+410 LLEGDDPIL

-434 AFNEKTQQIVEENSK
+434 AFNEKSQKVIEENSK
-449 KLRVLIER
+449 KLRGLIER

-482 EIVGEQKFKYHDLWQ
+482 EIVGENKFKYHDLWQ

-531 TKETPSQDVLTKFRE
+531 SKEVPSQAVLTKFRE

-571 LVDKVKENCAP
+571 LVDKIKENCAP
-582 FIEEQNAERQKNLT
+582 FIEEQNAERLKNLA
-596 EKEGLCQKVE
+596 EKEGLCKKVE
-606 DLVANAEIFWK
+606 DLVASTEIFWK
-617 DKFKAVQEIQEN
+617 DKFKTMQEIQEN

-638 EAFATLNKRFKDA
+638 ENFADLNKRFKDA

-664 HEDESREANYE
+664 REDDSREANYE

-704 EAWKS
+704 DAWKS

-730 SFFEKKRNHFEEM
+730 SFFEKKRSHFEEM
-743 DAAKQKNLEQKQAI
+743 DAAKQKNLEQKQAL

-764 DLDNITPEII
+764 DIENITPETIE
-774 DAYKAIDEEWKNVG
+774 AYKAVETEWKAIG
-788 MVPKEAVEG
+788 MVPKDAVES

-811 KMAESDPELQAKIA
+811 KMAENDPELQAKIA
-825 EIKKK
+825 DIKKK
-830 KQDSIEKVRQFAES
+830 KQDTIEKVRQFAES

-852 AVREIQKEWGTLGSC
+852 AVRDLQKEWVTLGSC
-867 GNDDA
+867 GKDDS

-964 VFAFGRKDEPKNVEA
+964 VFAFGRKDEKKEEA
-979 APAPAAAPAAAT
+979 APVAAT

>member
-1 MLYGAEK
+1 
-8 PRLPFGDIMSI
+8 MSF

-24 PKWQHSNPAKRI
+24 PKWQNSNPAKRI
-36 EAIADLDELNSQDI
+36 EAINELDELSSQDI

-55 LSDDNVEVRMAAI
+55 LSDDNVEVRLAAI
-68 KKLAIIKTLQE
+68 KKLAIIKTLQD
-79 ISKND
+79 ISTKD
-84 SDSGVRRLAETK
+84 SDAGVRRLAETR
-96 AFEEIVKKLKAFNE
+96 AFEEIVKKLKNFSDSN
-110 ASLDDE
+110 LTDE
-116 VREYIN
+116 IRGYIDTI
-122 AVKDTRYAEDVL
+122 KDTRYTEDVL
-134 KATDNL
+134 KATNNI
-140 TLKHELVNL
+140 TLKKELVKQ
-149 CNKQSLLAQIATRDV
+149 CSKQSLLAQIATRDT
-164 SEEIALAAADRVVS
+164 SEEIALDAADRVTS
-178 ESLQADLIKN
+178 ESLQTDLIKN
-188 SKHSSV
+188 SKHSAV

-199 DKVRAKR
+199 DKVRVKK

-240 ATKPQFEDLMKEAQA
+240 ATKPQFDDLMKEASA
-255 LGMGESADKL
+255 LGMGDSATELD
-265 NEIYASFNK
+265 EIYSSFNK
-274 FYDEANAEKIAAENA
+274 FYDEATAEKKAAENA
-289 AAEKQAKIQHLTETL
+289 EAEKQAKIQRLTETL
-304 AELESMLEANT
+304 AELESMLEAGT
-315 TEENAERVNAIIE
+315 TEENAERVNAIVE
-328 EWTANKSIMDA
+328 DWTANKSIMDA
-339 ASTKRFNNAYFKTQE
+339 ASTKRFNNAYFKTEE
-354 AKKIEIPTPES
+354 AKKIVIPTAET
-365 ENANEEEL
+365 ENASEEEIA
-373 TIRKSLL
+373 IRKSLL
-380 ERLQALSDTE
+380 ERLKALSETE

-395 GKHLHAIVREWEKMP
+395 GKHLHAIVREWEKLP
-410 LLEGDDPVL
+410 LLEGDDPIL

-434 AFNEKTQQIVEENSK
+434 AFNEKSQKVIEENSK
-449 KLRVLIER
+449 KLRGLIER

-482 EIVGEQKFKYHDLWQ
+482 EIVGENKFKYHDLWQ

-531 TKETPSQDVLTKFRE
+531 SKEAPSQAVLTKFRE

-571 LVDKVKENCAP
+571 LVDKIKENCAP
-582 FIEEQNAERQKNLT
+582 FIEEQNAERLKNLA
-596 EKEGLCQKVE
+596 EKEGLCKKVE
-606 DLVANAEIFWK
+606 DLVASTEIFWK
-617 DKFKAVQEIQEN
+617 DKFKTMQEIQEN

-638 EAFATLNKRFKDA
+638 ENFADLNKRFKDA

-664 HEDESREANYE
+664 REDDSREANYE

-704 EAWKS
+704 DAWKS

-730 SFFEKKRNHFEEM
+730 SFFEKKRSHFEEM
-743 DAAKQKNLEQKQAI
+743 DAAKQKNLEQKQAL

-764 DLDNITPEII
+764 DIENITPETIE
-774 DAYKAIDEEWKNVG
+774 AYKAVETEWKAIG
-788 MVPKEAVEG
+788 MVPKDAIES

-811 KMAESDPELQAKIA
+811 KMAENDPELQAKIA
-825 EIKKK
+825 DIKKK
-830 KQDSIEKVRQFAES
+830 KQDTIEKVRQFAES

-852 AVREIQKEWGTLGSC
+852 AVRDLQKEWVTLGSC
-867 GNDDA
+867 GNDDS

-964 VFAFGRKDEPKNVEA
+964 VFAFGRKDEKKEEA
-979 APAPAAAPAAAT
+979 APVAAT

>member
-1 MLYGAEK
+1 
-8 PRLPFGDIMSI
+8 MSF

-24 PKWQHSNPAKRI
+24 PKWQNSNPAKRI
-36 EAIADLDELNSQDI
+36 EAVAELDELSSQDI

-68 KKLAIIKTLQE
+68 KKLAIIKTLQN
-79 ISKND
+79 ISTKD
-84 SDSGVRRLAETK
+84 SDAGVRRLAETR
-96 AFEEIVKKLKAFNE
+96 AFEEIVKKLKNFSESNL
-110 ASLDDE
+110 SDE
-116 VREYIN
+116 IRGFI
-122 AVKDTRYAEDVL
+122 ATIKDTRYTEDVL
-134 KATDNL
+134 KATNNI
-140 TLKHELVNL
+140 TLKKELVKQ
-149 CNKQSLLAQIATRDV
+149 CSKQSLLAQIATRDT
-164 SEEIALAAADRVVS
+164 SEEIALDAADRVTS
-178 ESLQADLIKN
+178 ESLQTDLIKN

-199 DKVRAKR
+199 DKVRIKK

-228 QAHFLAAQKDAI
+228 QAHYLAAQKDAI
-240 ATKPQFEDLMKEAQA
+240 ATKPQFDDLMKEASA
-255 LGMGESADKL
+255 LGMGDCAAELD
-265 NEIYASFNK
+265 EIYSSFNK
-274 FYDEANAEKIAAENA
+274 FYDEANAEKKAAENA
-289 AAEKQAKIQHLTETL
+289 EAEKQAKIQHLTETL
-304 AELESMLEANT
+304 AELESMLEAGS

-328 EWTANKSIMDA
+328 EWNANKSIMDS
-339 ASTKRFNNAYFKTQE
+339 ASTKRFNNAYFKTEE
-354 AKKIEIPTPES
+354 AKKIVIPTAET
-365 ENANEEEL
+365 ENASEEEIA
-373 TIRKSLL
+373 IRKSLL
-380 ERLQALSDTE
+380 ERLQALSETE

-395 GKHLHAIVREWEKMP
+395 GKHLHAIVREWEKLP
-410 LLEGDDPVL
+410 LLEGDDPIL

-434 AFNEKTQQIVEENSK
+434 AFNEKSQKVIEENSK
-449 KLRVLIER
+449 KLRGLIER

-482 EIVGEQKFKYHDLWQ
+482 EIVGENKFKYHDLWQ

-531 TKETPSQDVLTKFRE
+531 SKEAPSQAVLSKLRE

-562 QDYKDRFQA
+562 QDYRDRFQA
-571 LVDKVKENCAP
+571 LVDKIKENCAP
-582 FIEEQNAERQKNLT
+582 FIEEQNAERLKNLA
-596 EKEGLCQKVE
+596 EKEGLCKKVE
-606 DLVANAEIFWK
+606 DLVASTEIFWK

-638 EAFATLNKRFKDA
+638 ENFADLNKRFKDA

-664 HEDESREANYE
+664 REDDSREANYE

-704 EAWKS
+704 DAWKS

-730 SFFEKKRNHFEEM
+730 SFFEKKRSHFEEM
-743 DAAKQKNLEQKQAI
+743 DAAKQKNLEQKQAL

-764 DLDNITPEII
+764 DIENITPEII
-774 DAYKAIDEEWKNVG
+774 EAYKAIETEWKTIG
-788 MVPKEAVEG
+788 MVPKDAVEN

-825 EIKKK
+825 DIKKK
-830 KQDSIEKVRQFAES
+830 KQDTIEKVRQFAES

-852 AVREIQKEWGTLGSC
+852 AVRDLQKEWVTLGSC
-867 GNDDA
+867 GDDDA
-872 ELQKAFRDACDD
+872 ELQNAFRDACDD

-964 VFAFGRKDEPKNVEA
+964 VFAFGRKDEKKEEV
-979 APAPAAAPAAAT
+979 PAAAAVS

>member
-1 MLYGAEK
+1 MLYGAVK
-8 PRLPFGDIMSI
+8 APPTFGEIMSF

-24 PKWQHSNPAKRI
+24 PKWQNSNPAKRI
-36 EAIADLDELNSQDI
+36 EAISELDELSSQDI

-68 KKLAIIKTLQE
+68 KKLAIIKTLQD
-79 ISKND
+79 ISTKD
-84 SDSGVRRLAETK
+84 SDSGIRRLAESR
-96 AFEEIVKKLKAFNE
+96 AFEEIVKKLKNFSDSN
-110 ASLDDE
+110 LTDE
-116 VREYIN
+116 IRGYIN
-122 AVKDTRYAEDVL
+122 TIKDTRYTEDVL
-134 KATDNL
+134 KATNNI
-140 TLKHELVNL
+140 TLKKELVKQ
-149 CNKQSLLAQIATRDV
+149 CSKQSLLAQIATRDT
-164 SEEIALAAADRVVS
+164 SEEIALDAADRVTS
-178 ESLQADLIKN
+178 ESLQTDLIKN
-188 SKHSSV
+188 SKHSAV

-199 DKVRAKR
+199 DKVRIKK

-240 ATKPQFEDLMKEAQA
+240 ATKPQFDDLMNEAQA
-255 LGMGESADKL
+255 LGMGDSTAEL
-265 NEIYASFNK
+265 NEIYSSFNK
-274 FYDEANAEKIAAENA
+274 FYDEATAEKKAAENA
-289 AAEKQAKIQHLTETL
+289 EAERLAKIQRLTETL
-304 AELESMLEANT
+304 AELESMLEAGT
-315 TEENAERVNAIIE
+315 TEENAERVNAIVE
-328 EWTANKSIMDA
+328 EWNANKSIMDA
-339 ASTKRFNNAYFKTQE
+339 ASTKRFNNAYFKTEE
-354 AKKIEIPTPES
+354 AKKIVIPTAET
-365 ENANEEEL
+365 ENASEEEIA
-373 TIRKSLL
+373 IRKSLL
-380 ERLQALSDTE
+380 ERLKALSETE
-390 IDENT
+390 LDENT
-395 GKHLHAIVREWEKMP
+395 GKHLHAIVREWEKLP
-410 LLEGDDPVL
+410 LLEGDDPIL
-419 QSYNALRTKLNELIS
+419 QSYNALRTKLNELIN
-434 AFNEKTQQIVEENSK
+434 AFNEKSQKVIEENSK
-449 KLRVLIER
+449 KLRGLIER

-482 EIVGEQKFKYHDLWQ
+482 EIVGENKFKYHDLWQ

-531 TKETPSQDVLTKFRE
+531 SKEAPSQAVLTKLRE

-562 QDYKDRFQA
+562 QDYRDRFQA
-571 LVDKVKENCAP
+571 LVDKIKENCAS
-582 FIEEQNAERQKNLT
+582 FIEEQNAERLKNLT
-596 EKEGLCQKVE
+596 EKEGLCKKVE
-606 DLVANAEIFWK
+606 ELVASTEIFWK
-617 DKFKAVQEIQEN
+617 DKFKTMQEIQEN
-629 WKNIGMVPK
+629 WKTIGMVPK
-638 EAFATLNKRFKDA
+638 ENFADLNKRFKEA
-651 VNAFYAQ
+651 VNSFYAQ

-664 HEDESREANYE
+664 REDDSREANYE

-704 EAWKS
+704 DAWKS

-730 SFFEKKRNHFEEM
+730 SFFEKKRSHFEEM
-743 DAAKQKNLEQKQAI
+743 DAAKQKNLEQKQAL

-764 DLDNITPEII
+764 DIENITPEII
-774 DAYKAIDEEWKNVG
+774 EAYKAVETEWKAIG
-788 MVPKEAVEG
+788 MVPKDAVES

-811 KMAESDPELQAKIA
+811 KMAENDPELQAKIA
-825 EIKKK
+825 DIKKK
-830 KQDSIEKVRQFAES
+830 KLDTIEKVRQFAES

-852 AVREIQKEWGTLGSC
+852 AVRDLQKEWGTLGSC

-918 TDLNDQTVVA
+918 TDLNEQTVVA

-964 VFAFGRKDEPKNVEA
+964 VFAFGRKDEKKEEA
-979 APAPAAAPAAAT
+979 APVAAT

>member
-1 MLYGAEK
+1 MLYGAVK
-8 PRLPFGDIMSI
+8 VPPTFGDIMSF

-24 PKWQHSNPAKRI
+24 PKWQNSNPAKRI
-36 EAIADLDELNSQDI
+36 EAIADLDELSSQDI

-84 SDSGVRRLAETK
+84 SDSGVRRLAEAK
-96 AFEEIVKKLKAFNE
+96 AFEEIVKKLKKFTE
-110 ASLDDE
+110 PDLTDE
-116 VREYIN
+116 IRGCIN
-122 AVKDTRYAEDVL
+122 AVKDTRYVEDVL
-134 KATDNL
+134 KVTNNL
-140 TLKHELVNL
+140 AVKKELVKL

-164 SEEIALAAADRVVS
+164 SEEIALAAAERVTS
-178 ESLQADLIKN
+178 ESLQSDLVKS
-188 SKHSSV
+188 SKHSTV
-194 RKKIS
+194 RKRIS
-199 DKVRAKR
+199 DKVRSKR

-216 ELLQSK
+216 DLLESK

-228 QAHFLAAQKDAI
+228 QAHFLAAQKDAF
-240 ATKPQFEDLMKEAQA
+240 ATKPQFDDLMTEANA
-255 LGMGESADKL
+255 LGMGDSAEAL

-274 FYDEANAEKIAAENA
+274 FYDEANAAKKAAENA
-289 AAEKQAKIQHLTETL
+289 EVEKQAKIQHLTETL
-304 AELESMLEANT
+304 AELEDMLEANT
-315 TEENAERVNAIIE
+315 TEENADRVNAIIE
-328 EWTANKSIMDA
+328 EWTANKSIMDTA
-339 ASTKRFNNAYFKTQE
+339 TTKRFNNAYFKTQE
-354 AKKIEIPTPES
+354 AKKIVIPVTES
-365 ENANEEEL
+365 ENASEEEIA
-373 TIRKSLL
+373 IRKSLL
-380 ERLQALSDTE
+380 ERLQALSETE

-395 GKHLHAIVREWEKMP
+395 GKHLHAIVREWEKLN
-410 LLEGDDPVL
+410 LLEGDDPIL
-419 QSYNALRTKLNELIS
+419 QAYNALRTKLNELIT
-434 AFNEKTQQIVEENSK
+434 AYNEKSQKIIEENSK
-449 KLRVLIER
+449 KLRGLIER

-521 DTIIEEMDAL
+521 DTIIDEMDAL
-531 TKETPSQDVLTKFRE
+531 SKETPSQAVLTKFRE

-562 QDYKDRFQA
+562 QDYRDRFQT
-571 LVDKVKENCAP
+571 LVDKIKENCAP

-638 EAFATLNKRFKDA
+638 EAFAALNKRFKDA

-704 EAWKS
+704 DAWKA

-730 SFFEKKRNHFEEM
+730 SFFEKKRSHFEEM
-743 DAAKQKNLEQKQAI
+743 DAAKQKNLEQKQSI
-757 CEKLEAF
+757 CEKLEAL
-764 DLDNITPEII
+764 DLDNITPEVIE
-774 DAYKAIDEEWKNVG
+774 AYKAIDAEWKTIG
-788 MVPKEAVEG
+788 MVPKEAVES
-797 INDRYNAIV
+797 INDRYSAIV

-811 KMAESDPELQAKIA
+811 KMAETDPELQSKIDD
-825 EIKKK
+825 IKKK

-852 AVREIQKEWGTLGSC
+852 AVRDLQKEWGTLGSC
-867 GNDDA
+867 GNDDD
-872 ELQKAFRDACDD
+872 ELQKAFRDVCDD

-964 VFAFGRKDEPKNVEA
+964 VFAFGRKDEKKEE
-979 APAPAAAPAAAT
+979 APAAAAVS

>member
-1 MLYGAEK
+1 
-8 PRLPFGDIMSI
+8 MSI

-24 PKWQHSNPAKRI
+24 PKWQNSNPAKRI
-36 EAIADLDELNSQDI
+36 EAIADLDELTSQDI

-55 LSDDNVEVRMAAI
+55 LSDDNVEVRMAAV
-68 KKLAIIKTLQE
+68 KKLAIIKTLQN
-79 ISKND
+79 ISSND
-84 SDSGVRRLAETK
+84 SDAGVRRLAETR
-96 AFEEIVKKLKAFNE
+96 AFEEIVKKLKNFNE
-110 ASLDDE
+110 SSLNEE
-116 VREYIN
+116 VRGYIE
-122 AVKDTRYAEDVL
+122 AIKDTRYTEDVL
-134 KATDNL
+134 KATNNI
-140 TLKHELVNL
+140 TLKKELVKQ
-149 CNKQSLLAQIATRDV
+149 CSKQSLLAQIASRDS
-164 SEEIALAAADRVVS
+164 SEEIAMDAAERVTS
-178 ESLQADLIKN
+178 ESLQADLVKS
-188 SKHSSV
+188 SKHVSV

-199 DKVRAKR
+199 DKIRAKK
-206 EAEDNGKKAA
+206 EAEDNGKKAL

-228 QAHFLAAQKDAI
+228 QAHYLAAQKDAF
-240 ATKPQFEDLMKEAQA
+240 ATKPQFEALMTEANA
-255 LGMGESADKL
+255 LGMGDSASTL
-265 NEIYASFNK
+265 NEIYESFNK
-274 FYDEANAEKIAAENA
+274 FYDEANAEKLAAQKAE
-289 AAEKQAKIQHLTETL
+289 AEKQAKIQHLTETL
-304 AELESMLEANT
+304 AELEGLLEAGS
-315 TEENAERVNAIIE
+315 TEENADRVNAIIQ
-328 EWTANKSIMDA
+328 EWNEGKSVMDA
-339 ASTKRFNNAYFKTQE
+339 SLIKRFNNAYFKTQE
-354 AKKIEIPTPES
+354 AKKIEIPSAES
-365 ENANEEEL
+365 ENASEEEIA
-373 TIRKSLL
+373 IRKSLL

-395 GKHLHAIVREWEKMP
+395 GKHLHVIVREWEKLS
-410 LLEGDDPVL
+410 LLEGDDPIL
-419 QSYNALRTKLNELIS
+419 QAYNALRTKLSELIT
-434 AFNEKTQQIVEENSK
+434 AFNDKAQKVIEENSK
-449 KLRVLIER
+449 KLRGLIER
-457 IQNIDENQEFREIHK
+457 IQNLDENQEFREIHK

-531 TKETPSQDVLTKFRE
+531 SRETPSQAVLAKFRE

-562 QDYKDRFQA
+562 QEYRDRFQT
-571 LVDKVKENCAP
+571 LVDKIKENCAP
-582 FIEEQNAERQKNLT
+582 FIEEQNAERQKNLVD
-596 EKEGLCQKVE
+596 KEALCQKVE
-606 DLVANAEIFWK
+606 ELVANAEIFWK
-617 DKFKAVQEIQEN
+617 DKFKSVQEIQEN

-638 EAFATLNKRFKDA
+638 EAFAALNKRFKDA

-704 EAWKS
+704 DSWKA

-743 DAAKQKNLEQKQAI
+743 DAAKQKNLEQKQAL
-757 CEKLEAF
+757 CEKLEA
-764 DLDNITPEII
+764 LDIANITPEVI
-774 DAYKAIDEEWKNVG
+774 DAYKAIEVEWKAVG
-788 MVPKEAVEG
+788 MVPKDAVEG

-852 AVREIQKEWGTLGSC
+852 AVRDIQKEWITLGSC

-907 ILLCEQAEDLL
+907 LLLCEQAEDLL
-918 TDLNDQTVVA
+918 TDLNEQTVGA
-928 SMNKVKHFRRLWK
+928 SMNKVKHLRRLWK
-941 EVGAVPREHSEKIWK
+941 EVGAVPREQSEKTWQ
-956 RFNTACDQ
+956 RFNSACDK
-964 VFAFGRKDEPKNVEA
+964 VFAFGRKDKEE
-979 APAPAAAPAAAT
+979 APAAAAPA

>member
-1 MLYGAEK
+1 
-8 PRLPFGDIMSI
+8 MSI

-24 PKWQHSNPAKRI
+24 PKWQNSNPAKRI
-36 EAIADLDELNSQDI
+36 EAIADLDELTSQDI

-55 LSDDNVEVRMAAI
+55 LSDDNVEVRMAAV
-68 KKLAIIKTLQE
+68 KKLAIIKTLQD
-79 ISKND
+79 ISTKD
-84 SDSGVRRLAETK
+84 SDAGVRRLAESR
-96 AFEEIVKKLKAFNE
+96 AFEEIVKKLKNFNE
-110 ASLDDE
+110 SALNSE
-116 VREYIN
+116 VLGYIE
-122 AVKDTRYAEDVL
+122 AIKDTRYTEDVL
-134 KATDNL
+134 KATDNV
-140 TLKHELVNL
+140 TLKRELVKQ
-149 CNKQSLLAQIATRDV
+149 CSKQSLLAQIATRDS
-164 SEEIALAAADRVVS
+164 SEEIALQAADRVTS
-178 ESLQADLIKN
+178 ESLQADLIKS
-188 SKHSSV
+188 SKHTSV

-199 DKVRAKR
+199 DKVRAKK
-206 EAEDNGKKAA
+206 EAEDNGRKAA

-228 QAHFLAAQKDAI
+228 QAHFLAAQKDAF
-240 ATKPQFEDLMKEAQA
+240 ATKPQFDDLMNEANA
-255 LGMGESADKL
+255 LGMGESAATL
-265 NEIYASFNK
+265 NEIYESFNK
-274 FYDEANAEKIAAENA
+274 FYDEANAAKKAAENA
-289 AAEKQAKIQHLTETL
+289 EAEKQAKIARLTESLT
-304 AELESMLEANT
+304 ELEGMLEAGT
-315 TEENAERVNAIIE
+315 TEENADRVNTIIQ
-328 EWTANKSIMDA
+328 EWNEGKSVMDA
-339 ASTKRFNNAYFKTQE
+339 ALIKRFNNAYFKSQE
-354 AKKIEIPTPES
+354 AKKIEIPTAES
-365 ENANEEEL
+365 ENASEEEIA
-373 TIRKSLL
+373 IRKSLL
-380 ERLQALSDTE
+380 ERLQALSETE

-395 GKHLHAIVREWEKMP
+395 GKHLHAIVREWEKLA
-410 LLEGDDPVL
+410 LLEGDDPIL
-419 QSYNALRTKLNELIS
+419 QAYNALRTKLSELIS
-434 AFNEKTQQIVEENSK
+434 AFNEKTQKVIEENSK
-449 KLRVLIER
+449 KLRGLIER

-531 TKETPSQDVLTKFRE
+531 SKETPSQAVLAKFRE
-546 LCGKWRE
+546 LCSKWRE

-562 QDYKDRFQA
+562 QDYRDRFQA

-582 FIEEQNAERQKNLT
+582 FIEEQNAERQKNLVD
-596 EKEGLCQKVE
+596 KEALCQKVE

-638 EAFATLNKRFKDA
+638 EAFAALNKRFKDA

-664 HEDESREANYE
+664 REDDSREANYE
-675 KKVALCIEAEA
+675 KKVALCMEAEA

-704 EAWKS
+704 DAWKA

-743 DAAKQKNLEQKQAI
+743 DAAKQKNLEQKQA
-757 CEKLEAF
+757 
-764 DLDNITPEII
+764 
-774 DAYKAIDEEWKNVG
+774 
-788 MVPKEAVEG
+788 AVES
-797 INDRYNAIV
+797 INERFNAIV

-825 EIKKK
+825 DIKKK
-830 KQDSIEKVRQFAES
+830 KQEMIEKVRQFAES

-852 AVREIQKEWGTLGSC
+852 AVRDIQKEWVTLGSC
-867 GNDDA
+867 GNDDD
-872 ELQKAFRDACDD
+872 ELRKAFRDVCDD

-956 RFNTACDQ
+956 RFNSACDQ
-964 VFAFGRKDEPKNVEA
+964 VFAFGRKDEKKEE
-979 APAPAAAPAAAT
+979 APAATT

>member
-1 MLYGAEK
+1 MLYGAVK
-8 PRLPFGDIMSI
+8 APPTFGEIMSF

-24 PKWQHSNPAKRI
+24 PKWQNSNPAKRI
-36 EAIADLDELNSQDI
+36 EAINELDELSSQDI

-68 KKLAIIKTLQE
+68 KKLAIIKTLQD
-79 ISKND
+79 ISTKD
-84 SDSGVRRLAETK
+84 SDAGVRRLAETR
-96 AFEEIVKKLKAFNE
+96 AFEEIVKKLKNFSDSN
-110 ASLDDE
+110 LTDE
-116 VREYIN
+116 IRGYIDTI
-122 AVKDTRYAEDVL
+122 KDTRYTEDVL
-134 KATDNL
+134 KATNNI
-140 TLKHELVNL
+140 TLKKELVKQ
-149 CNKQSLLAQIATRDV
+149 CSKQSLLAQIATRDT
-164 SEEIALAAADRVVS
+164 SEEIALDAADRVTS
-178 ESLQADLIKN
+178 ESLQTDLIKN
-188 SKHSSV
+188 SKHSAV

-199 DKVRAKR
+199 DKVRVKK

-240 ATKPQFEDLMKEAQA
+240 ATKPQFDDLMKEASA
-255 LGMGESADKL
+255 LGMGDSATELD
-265 NEIYASFNK
+265 EIYSSFNK
-274 FYDEANAEKIAAENA
+274 FYDEATAEKKAAENA
-289 AAEKQAKIQHLTETL
+289 EAEKQAKIQRLTETL
-304 AELESMLEANT
+304 AELESMLEAGT
-315 TEENAERVNAIIE
+315 TEENAERVNAIVE
-328 EWTANKSIMDA
+328 DWTANKSIMDA
-339 ASTKRFNNAYFKTQE
+339 ASTKRFNNAYFKTEE
-354 AKKIEIPTPES
+354 AKKIVIPTAET
-365 ENANEEEL
+365 ENASEEEIA
-373 TIRKSLL
+373 IRKSLL
-380 ERLQALSDTE
+380 ERLKALSETE

-395 GKHLHAIVREWEKMP
+395 GKHLHAIVREWEKLP
-410 LLEGDDPVL
+410 LLEGDDPIL

-434 AFNEKTQQIVEENSK
+434 AFNEKSQKVIEENSK
-449 KLRVLIER
+449 KLRGLIER

-482 EIVGEQKFKYHDLWQ
+482 EIVGENKFKYHDLWQ

-531 TKETPSQDVLTKFRE
+531 SKEVPSQAVLTKFRE

-571 LVDKVKENCAP
+571 LVDKIKENCAP
-582 FIEEQNAERQKNLT
+582 FIEEQNAERLKNLA
-596 EKEGLCQKVE
+596 EKEGLCKKVE
-606 DLVANAEIFWK
+606 DLVASTEIFWK
-617 DKFKAVQEIQEN
+617 DKFKTMQEIQEN

-638 EAFATLNKRFKDA
+638 ENFADLNKRFKDA

-664 HEDESREANYE
+664 REDDSREANYE

-704 EAWKS
+704 DAWKS

-730 SFFEKKRNHFEEM
+730 SFFEKKRSHFEEM
-743 DAAKQKNLEQKQAI
+743 DAAKQKNLEQKQAL

-764 DLDNITPEII
+764 DIENITPETIE
-774 DAYKAIDEEWKNVG
+774 AYKAVETEWKAIG
-788 MVPKEAVEG
+788 MVPKDAVES

-811 KMAESDPELQAKIA
+811 KMAENDPELQAKIA
-825 EIKKK
+825 DIKKK
-830 KQDSIEKVRQFAES
+830 KQDTIEKVRQFAES

-852 AVREIQKEWGTLGSC
+852 AVRDLPKEWVTLGSC
-867 GNDDA
+867 GKDDS

-964 VFAFGRKDEPKNVEA
+964 VFAFGRKDEKKEEA
-979 APAPAAAPAAAT
+979 APVAAT

>member
-1 MLYGAEK
+1 
-8 PRLPFGDIMSI
+8 MSF

-24 PKWQHSNPAKRI
+24 PKWQNSNPAKRI
-36 EAIADLDELNSQDI
+36 EAINELDELSSQDI

-68 KKLAIIKTLQE
+68 KKLAIIKTLQD
-79 ISKND
+79 ISTKD
-84 SDSGVRRLAETK
+84 SDAGVRRLAETR
-96 AFEEIVKKLKAFNE
+96 AFEEIVKKLKNFSDSN
-110 ASLDDE
+110 LTDE
-116 VREYIN
+116 IRGYIDTI
-122 AVKDTRYAEDVL
+122 KDTRYTEDVL
-134 KATDNL
+134 KATNNI
-140 TLKHELVNL
+140 TLKKELVKQ
-149 CNKQSLLAQIATRDV
+149 CSKQSLLAQIATRDT
-164 SEEIALAAADRVVS
+164 SEEIALDAADRVTS
-178 ESLQADLIKN
+178 ESLQTDLIKN
-188 SKHSSV
+188 SKHSAV

-199 DKVRAKR
+199 DKVRVKK

-240 ATKPQFEDLMKEAQA
+240 ATKPQFDDLMKEASA
-255 LGMGESADKL
+255 LGMGDSATELD
-265 NEIYASFNK
+265 EIYSSFNK
-274 FYDEANAEKIAAENA
+274 FYDEATAEKKAAENA
-289 AAEKQAKIQHLTETL
+289 EAEKQAKIQRLTETL
-304 AELESMLEANT
+304 AELESMLEAGT
-315 TEENAERVNAIIE
+315 TEENAERVNAIVE
-328 EWTANKSIMDA
+328 DWTANKSIMDA
-339 ASTKRFNNAYFKTQE
+339 ASTKRFNNAYFKTEE
-354 AKKIEIPTPES
+354 AKKIVIPTAET
-365 ENANEEEL
+365 ENASEEEIA
-373 TIRKSLL
+373 IRKSLL
-380 ERLQALSDTE
+380 ERLKALSETE

-395 GKHLHAIVREWEKMP
+395 GKHLHAIVREWEKLP
-410 LLEGDDPVL
+410 LLEGDDPIL

-434 AFNEKTQQIVEENSK
+434 AFNEKSQKVIEENSK
-449 KLRVLIER
+449 KLRGLIER

-482 EIVGEQKFKYHDLWQ
+482 EIVGENKFKYHDLWQ

-531 TKETPSQDVLTKFRE
+531 SKEAPSQAVLTKFRE

-571 LVDKVKENCAP
+571 LVDKIKENCAP
-582 FIEEQNAERQKNLT
+582 FIEEQNAERLKNLA
-596 EKEGLCQKVE
+596 EKEGLCKKVE
-606 DLVANAEIFWK
+606 DLVASTEIFWK
-617 DKFKAVQEIQEN
+617 DKFKTMQEIQEN

-638 EAFATLNKRFKDA
+638 ENFADLNKRFKDA

-664 HEDESREANYE
+664 REDDSREANYE

-704 EAWKS
+704 DAWKS

-730 SFFEKKRNHFEEM
+730 SFFEKKRSHFEEM
-743 DAAKQKNLEQKQAI
+743 DAAKQKNLEQKQAL

-764 DLDNITPEII
+764 DIENITPETIE
-774 DAYKAIDEEWKNVG
+774 AYKAVETEWKAIG
-788 MVPKEAVEG
+788 MVPKDAIES

-811 KMAESDPELQAKIA
+811 KMAENDPELQAKIA
-825 EIKKK
+825 DIKKK
-830 KQDSIEKVRQFAES
+830 KQDTIEKVRQFAES

-852 AVREIQKEWGTLGSC
+852 AVRDLQKEWVTLGSC
-867 GNDDA
+867 GNDDS

-964 VFAFGRKDEPKNVEA
+964 VFAFGRKDEKKEEA
-979 APAPAAAPAAAT
+979 APVAAT

>member
-1 MLYGAEK
+1 
-8 PRLPFGDIMSI
+8 MSF

-24 PKWQHSNPAKRI
+24 PKWQNSNPAKRI
-36 EAIADLDELNSQDI
+36 EAINELDELSSQDI

-55 LSDDNVEVRMAAI
+55 LSDDNVEVRLAAI
-68 KKLAIIKTLQE
+68 KKLAIIKTLQD
-79 ISKND
+79 ISTKD
-84 SDSGVRRLAETK
+84 SDAGVRRLAETR
-96 AFEEIVKKLKAFNE
+96 AFEEIVKKLKNFSDSN
-110 ASLDDE
+110 LTDE
-116 VREYIN
+116 IRGYIDTI
-122 AVKDTRYAEDVL
+122 KDTRYTEDVL
-134 KATDNL
+134 KATNNI
-140 TLKHELVNL
+140 TLKKELVKQ
-149 CNKQSLLAQIATRDV
+149 CSKQSLLAQIATRDT
-164 SEEIALAAADRVVS
+164 SEEIALDAADRVTS
-178 ESLQADLIKN
+178 ESLQTDLIKN
-188 SKHSSV
+188 SKHSAV

-199 DKVRAKR
+199 DKVRVKK

-240 ATKPQFEDLMKEAQA
+240 ATKPQFDDLMKEASA
-255 LGMGESADKL
+255 LGMGDSAAEL
-265 NEIYASFNK
+265 EGIYSSFNK
-274 FYDEANAEKIAAENA
+274 FYDEANAEKRAAENA
-289 AAEKQAKIQHLTETL
+289 EAEKQAKIQHLTETL
-304 AELESMLEANT
+304 AELESMLEAGS
-315 TEENAERVNAIIE
+315 TEANAERVNAIIE
-328 EWTANKSIMDA
+328 EWNANKSIMDS
-339 ASTKRFNNAYFKTQE
+339 ASTKRFNNAYFKTEE
-354 AKKIEIPTPES
+354 AKKIVIPTAET
-365 ENANEEEL
+365 ENASEEEIA
-373 TIRKSLL
+373 IRKSLL
-380 ERLQALSDTE
+380 ERLQALSETE

-395 GKHLHAIVREWEKMP
+395 GKHLHAIVREWEKLS
-410 LLEGDDPVL
+410 LLEGDDPIL
-419 QSYNALRTKLNELIS
+419 QAYNALRTKLNELITS
-434 AFNEKTQQIVEENSK
+434 YNEKAQQVIEENSK
-449 KLRVLIER
+449 KLRGLIER

-472 ILRDTYQEWK
+472 TLRDTYQEWK

-521 DTIIEEMDAL
+521 DSIIEEMDAL
-531 TKETPSQDVLTKFRE
+531 SKEAPSQAVLSKLRE

-562 QDYKDRFQA
+562 QDYRDRFQA
-571 LVDKVKENCAP
+571 LVDKIKENCAP
-582 FIEEQNAERQKNLT
+582 FIEEQNAERLKNLA
-596 EKEGLCQKVE
+596 EKEGLCKKVE
-606 DLVANAEIFWK
+606 DLVASTEIFWK

-638 EAFATLNKRFKDA
+638 ENFADLNKRFKEA

-664 HEDESREANYE
+664 REDDSREANYE

-704 EAWKS
+704 DAWKS

-730 SFFEKKRNHFEEM
+730 SFFEKKRSHFEEM
-743 DAAKQKNLEQKQAI
+743 DAAKQKNLEQKQAL
-757 CEKLEAF
+757 CEKLEA
-764 DLDNITPEII
+764 LDIENITPEII
-774 DAYKAIDEEWKNVG
+774 EAYKAIETEWKTIG
-788 MVPKEAVEG
+788 MVPKDAVES
-797 INDRYNAIV
+797 INDRYSAIV

-825 EIKKK
+825 DIKKK
-830 KQDSIEKVRQFAES
+830 KQDTIEKVRQFAES

-852 AVREIQKEWGTLGSC
+852 AVRDLQKEWVTLGSC
-867 GNDDA
+867 GDDDT
-872 ELQKAFRDACDD
+872 ELQNAFRDACDD

-918 TDLNDQTVVA
+918 TDLNEQTVVA

-964 VFAFGRKDEPKNVEA
+964 VFAFGRKDEKKEE
-979 APAPAAAPAAAT
+979 APAAAAVS

>member
-1 MLYGAEK
+1 MLYGAVK
-8 PRLPFGDIMSI
+8 APPTFGEIMSF

-24 PKWQHSNPAKRI
+24 PKWQNSNPAKRI
-36 EAIADLDELNSQDI
+36 EAIGELDELSSQDI

-68 KKLAIIKTLQE
+68 KKLAIIKTLLD
-79 ISKND
+79 ISTKD
-84 SDSGVRRLAETK
+84 SDSGVRRLAESR
-96 AFEEIVKKLKAFNE
+96 AFEEIVKKLKNFSDSN
-110 ASLDDE
+110 LTDE
-116 VREYIN
+116 IRGYIN
-122 AVKDTRYAEDVL
+122 TIKDTRYTEDVL
-134 KATDNL
+134 KATNNI
-140 TLKHELVNL
+140 TLKKELVKQ
-149 CNKQSLLAQIATRDV
+149 CSKQSLLAQIATRDT
-164 SEEIALAAADRVVS
+164 SEEIALDAADRVTS
-178 ESLQADLIKN
+178 ESLQTDLIKN
-188 SKHSSV
+188 SKHSAV

-199 DKVRAKR
+199 DKVRIKK

-240 ATKPQFEDLMKEAQA
+240 ATKPQFDDLMNEASA
-255 LGMGESADKL
+255 LGMGDSAAEL
-265 NEIYASFNK
+265 EGIYSSFNK
-274 FYDEANAEKIAAENA
+274 FYDEANAEKRAAENA
-289 AAEKQAKIQHLTETL
+289 EAEKQAKIQHLTETL
-304 AELESMLEANT
+304 AELESMLEAGS
-315 TEENAERVNAIIE
+315 TEANAERVNAIIE
-328 EWTANKSIMDA
+328 EWNANKSIMDS
-339 ASTKRFNNAYFKTQE
+339 ASTKRFNNAYFKTEE
-354 AKKIEIPTPES
+354 AKKIVIPTAET
-365 ENANEEEL
+365 ENASEEEIA
-373 TIRKSLL
+373 IRKSLL
-380 ERLQALSDTE
+380 ERLQALSETE

-395 GKHLHAIVREWEKMP
+395 GKHLHAIVREWEKLS
-410 LLEGDDPVL
+410 LLEGDDPIL
-419 QSYNALRTKLNELIS
+419 QAYNALRTKLNELITS
-434 AFNEKTQQIVEENSK
+434 YNEKAQQVIEENSK
-449 KLRVLIER
+449 KLRGLIER

-472 ILRDTYQEWK
+472 TLRDTYQEWK

-521 DTIIEEMDAL
+521 DSIIEEMDAL
-531 TKETPSQDVLTKFRE
+531 SKEAPSQAVLSKLRE

-562 QDYKDRFQA
+562 QDYRDRFQA
-571 LVDKVKENCAP
+571 LVDKIKENCAP
-582 FIEEQNAERQKNLT
+582 FIEEQNAERLKNLA
-596 EKEGLCQKVE
+596 EKEGLCKKVE
-606 DLVANAEIFWK
+606 DLVASTEIFWK

-638 EAFATLNKRFKDA
+638 ENFADLNKRFKEA

-664 HEDESREANYE
+664 REDDSREANYE

-704 EAWKS
+704 DAWKS

-730 SFFEKKRNHFEEM
+730 SFFEKKRSHFEEM
-743 DAAKQKNLEQKQAI
+743 DAAKQKNLEQKQAL
-757 CEKLEAF
+757 CEKLEA
-764 DLDNITPEII
+764 LDIENITPEII
-774 DAYKAIDEEWKNVG
+774 EAYKAIETEWKTIG
-788 MVPKEAVEG
+788 MVPKDAVES
-797 INDRYNAIV
+797 INDRYSAIV

-825 EIKKK
+825 DIKKK
-830 KQDSIEKVRQFAES
+830 KQDTIEKVRQFAES

-852 AVREIQKEWGTLGSC
+852 AVRDLQKEWVTLGSC
-867 GNDDA
+867 GDDDA
-872 ELQKAFRDACDD
+872 ELQNAFRDACDD

-918 TDLNDQTVVA
+918 TDLNEQTVVA

-964 VFAFGRKDEPKNVEA
+964 VFAFGRKDEKKEE
-979 APAPAAAPAAAT
+979 APAAAAVS